1 MVDGIGQAGFGG
13 VAAELDWGRLRNLAS
28 FGRFSPVLAIWVML
42 RPDEDSPSDSPVYPV
57 DVLGGKDADRR
68 STLPAGGARHVA
80 VLRQIQLTN
89 QDGSSQIALPL
100 FTSDVVRASLLTATP
115 GG

>member
-1 MVDGIGQAGFGG
+1 MVDGRAKGIFERFRGIWPVLAGFG
-13 VAAELDWGRLRNLAS
+13 
-28 FGRFSPVLAIWVML
+28 RFWPVFSIWVML
-42 RPDEDSPSDSPVYPV
+42 RLDEDSPSDLPVPVV

-80 VLRQIQLTN
+80 VLRQVQLTN